1 MTPPIDDLPAFRAA
15 VEAWLVRANARPTAT
30 VADNGDFTILP
41 YIAEHGD
48 PPHFEP
54 LRFGCAGRWSA
65 VLELEQVD
73 AVIRHTSNKRADIKP
88 HSKGLITIYDAETE
102 IPVGTRDFSIP
113 SSTGSVN
120 DVLAAIGNALVRQ
133 AGNHRKRARRS
144 LALADALD
152 PARQPDPV
160 AGEGDVWAEIIAG
173 LPPGPLRDAA
183 TARRQLGIDRYGV
196 PLQRNNGRDTARDML
211 EEALD
216 CMAYACAIHDTE
228 SYIDAK
234 RIAERALSPKESS
247 DSPEPSGAEHPTT
260 QDPTP

>member
-30 VADNGDFTILP
+30 VAANGDFTILP

-54 LRFGCAGRWSA
+54 LCFGCAGRWSA

-73 AVIRHTSNKRADIKP
+73 DVDSDPAGCLNVQPLSLGRVEVHDVRTGNTSDL
-88 HSKGLITIYDAETE
+88 HG
-102 IPVGTRDFSIP
+102 FSIP
-113 SSTGSVN
+113 SSTGSVD
-120 DVLAAIGNALVRQ
+120 DVLNAVGNVLAYE
-133 AGNHRKRARRS
+133 ADNHRERARRS

-152 PARQPDPV
+152 PTRQPDPV

-234 RIAERALSPKESS
+234 RIAERALSPKEPS

-260 QDPTP
+260 QDPTR